1 MDNERKKAIAEYLIL
16 LGFIALEI
24 LIFPI
29 RVLFGSMKYF
39 D

>member
-1 MDNERKKAIAEYLIL
+1 MDKKALAEYLIL

-29 RVLFGSMKYF
+29 RVLFGSLKYF